1 MDVTFVVERLSR
13 SEWVVV
19 CDPYGLPV
27 KTFSSLD
34 AAAST
39 SSRNL
44 RYSGFL
50 IDANSDSNKDSLC
63 SVVNL
68 LIWIYRI
75 CLILLLSNFFAS
87 NFNIVQ

>member
-34 AAAST
+34 DAESYALEMRSL
-39 SSRNL
+39 SLSDVP
-44 RYSGFL
+44 FL
-50 IDANSDSNKDSLC
+50 SDL
-63 SVVNL
+63 
-68 LIWIYRI
+68 
-75 CLILLLSNFFAS
+75 
-87 NFNIVQ
+87 

>member
-34 AAAST
+34 AAEEYALEMRSQ
-39 SSRNL
+39 SL
-44 RYSGFL
+44 ADVPFL
-50 IDANSDSNKDSLC
+50 SDL
-63 SVVNL
+63 
-68 LIWIYRI
+68 
-75 CLILLLSNFFAS
+75 
-87 NFNIVQ
+87 

>member
-34 AAAST
+34 AAEAYALEMRSQ
-39 SSRNL
+39 SLS
-44 RYSGFL
+44 YVPFL
-50 IDANSDSNKDSLC
+50 SDL
-63 SVVNL
+63 
-68 LIWIYRI
+68 
-75 CLILLLSNFFAS
+75 
-87 NFNIVQ
+87 